1 MSESADQVRTTS
13 ERSTRLTH
21 LDLIRGVAVL
31 GILLMNIV
39 SYAFRGPSY
48 FDISL
53 PENQT
58 QLDWWVGAFGE
69 VFADQKFMALFSLL
83 FGASVLLFLE
93 RAELKTDKPVNFSLW
108 RNFLLLLIGLVH
120 LSLWEGDILTVYALC
135 APFLLALR
143 RLPGRALIILGLI
156 LYSASGI
163 SNYLMAIIGTDQVL
177 HDVWAGNLPTPLHD
191 TIGLIFITDAF
202 TRASGMM
209 LLGMGLYKTG
219 YLKDPSRALKHRP
232 LALGALL
239 AGGLASTLGLLW
251 SHQHDYSAASILIG
265 NIANTVGTIP
275 MSLGYLVFLITWDHK
290 GTSWILDPLRRLG
303 QSALTNYLGQTILC
317 LVLVNSLPRELLS
330 RSLLLAMVLVVWLVQ
345 VKASSVWLSQFR
357 FGPIE
362 WLWRSATYRRLEP
375 LRRAPS

>member
-1 MSESADQVRTTS
+1 
-13 ERSTRLTH
+13 
-21 LDLIRGVAVL
+21 
-31 GILLMNIV
+31 MNIV

-143 RLPGRALIILGLI
+143 RLPGSALIILGLI

-275 MSLGYLVFLITWDHK
+275 MSLGYLVFLITWDTK
-290 GTSWILDPLRRLG
+290 AQAGSSIPSGDLG
-303 QSALTNYLGQTILC
+303 RVLSPTILA
-317 LVLVNSLPRELLS
+317 R
-330 RSLLLAMVLVVWLVQ
+330 
-345 VKASSVWLSQFR
+345 
-357 FGPIE
+357 
-362 WLWRSATYRRLEP
+362 
-375 LRRAPS
+375 PSCVSFW